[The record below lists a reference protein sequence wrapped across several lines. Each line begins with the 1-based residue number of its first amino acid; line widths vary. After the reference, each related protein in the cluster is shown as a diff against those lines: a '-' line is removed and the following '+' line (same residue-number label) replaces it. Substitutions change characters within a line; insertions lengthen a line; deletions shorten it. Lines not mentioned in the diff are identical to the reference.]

1 VLKHSHINWSIV
13 KSIFVGVG
21 SVVAASTL
29 FLLAANWV
37 RSTID
42 SAVERKLS
50 DPTILRRI
58 AAESRP
64 SIVFDAKE
72 SILADLG
79 GAQFIKTRTVTRDAK
94 DPELPRAIDIDF
106 TTHLPIAPLLTPLHR
121 DTVVIHPERGKGFTW
136 RFNIE
141 YQMTITP
148 VDGYRKYRLE
158 LIR

>member
-1 VLKHSHINWSIV
+1 MLKHSHINWSIV

-94 DPELPRAIDIDF
+94 DPELPRATDIDF
-106 TTHLPIAPLLTPLHR
+106 TTHLPIAPLLTPLHS
-121 DTVVIHPERGKGFTW
+121 DTVVIHP
-136 RFNIE
+136 
-141 YQMTITP
+141 
-148 VDGYRKYRLE
+148 
-158 LIR
+158 

>member
-79 GAQFIKTRTVTRDAK
+79 GAQFIKTITVTRDAK
-94 DPELPRAIDIDF
+94 DPGLPRAIDIDF
-106 TTHLPIAPLLTPLHR
+106 TTHLPIAPLLTPLHS
-121 DTVVIHPERGKGFTW
+121 DTVVIHP
-136 RFNIE
+136 
-141 YQMTITP
+141 
-148 VDGYRKYRLE
+148 
-158 LIR
+158 

>member
-58 AAESRP
+58 AESPARQLYSTP
-64 SIVFDAKE
+64 KNLS
-72 SILADLG
+72 
-79 GAQFIKTRTVTRDAK
+79 
-94 DPELPRAIDIDF
+94 
-106 TTHLPIAPLLTPLHR
+106 LPIWA
-121 DTVVIHPERGKGFTW
+121 ERNSL
-136 RFNIE
+136 R
-141 YQMTITP
+141 P
-148 VDGYRKYRLE
+148 
-158 LIR
+158 